1 MLVACVS
8 FLTLSN
14 MTELTIFFFRFCND
28 LEVKEQLLEVE
39 S

>member
-1 MLVACVS
+1 
-8 FLTLSN
+8 